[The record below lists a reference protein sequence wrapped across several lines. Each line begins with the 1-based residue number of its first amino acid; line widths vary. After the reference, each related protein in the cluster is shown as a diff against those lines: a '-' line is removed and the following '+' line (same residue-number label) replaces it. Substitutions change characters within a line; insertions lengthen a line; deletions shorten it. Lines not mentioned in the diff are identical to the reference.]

1 MQGGEGTI
9 NDGAIATYAG
19 ADRGMMAT
27 GEEETRIGDGTS
39 GGEEETMIG
48 ESFDR
53 MLFIEASADGEAS
66 IS

>member
-1 MQGGEGTI
+1 
-9 NDGAIATYAG
+9 
-19 ADRGMMAT
+19 MAT

-53 MLFIEASADGEAS
+53 MLFIEASADRLLTGKRPS
-66 IS
+66 PVLKLRRR